1 MALTGWNHSY
11 HLGHSHFL
19 FAKFQMVCI
28 VSECFETV
36 YLIQMNKIL
45 ESLNTRL
52 LQKWNKG
59 EAESVTLIT
68 ILFPHCRS
76 IKEGL
81 RIECAP
87 FPSRELLPWSRG
99 KLEKA
104 CWMSVNFSSMMNKKP
119 EDGPAH
125 DCVSYFFWKCLFQSW
140 SCTLEKVISHQNSVT
155 KIVILHVEVN
165 FLQLL
170 HSSDE
175 LSSIQ
180 QLLMHLLSTMVI
192 KS

>member
-1 MALTGWNHSY
+1 MQSDFSSSPYPVPSSNVKTSICLCPFRNSQCIKLNFRHFPLYGLSQCSASMFQFCTFILTLLCDSYSFSWMALTGWNHSY

-19 FAKFQMVCI
+19 FAKFQVVCI

-87 FPSRELLPWSRG
+87 FPSRELLP
-99 KLEKA
+99 
-104 CWMSVNFSSMMNKKP
+104 
-119 EDGPAH
+119 
-125 DCVSYFFWKCLFQSW
+125 
-140 SCTLEKVISHQNSVT
+140 
-155 KIVILHVEVN
+155 
-165 FLQLL
+165 
-170 HSSDE
+170 
-175 LSSIQ
+175 
-180 QLLMHLLSTMVI
+180 
-192 KS
+192 